1 MSKLEIKKCVLEIID
16 SLCDRSGFDDWW
28 YNLGDEIEGEI
39 VTELE
44 TIIER
49 RLKQNKDDNRS

>member
-1 MSKLEIKKCVLEIID
+1 MSNLEIKKCVLEIID

-49 RLKQNKDDNRS
+49 RLNQNKDDNRS